1 MNEQE
6 ATEILK
12 VSPST
17 IARAIVLALA
27 LINTVFALL
36 GWTPL
41 DIDQTV
47 IYQLVSAAA
56 IVIAS
61 VIAYWKNNSWTKHAI
76 KADAVMKELKAA
88 EKEEK

>member
-61 VIAYWKNNSWTKHAI
+61 VIAYWKNNSWTKPAI
-76 KADAVMKELKAA
+76 KADAVMRELKAA
-88 EKEEK
+88 EKEGK